1 MLKVKQDKDRCEVYQ
16 QAFMEELLGIIRIA
30 LEDGHLNK
38 ELVTQLT
45 NDVAFG
51 IGAYFDG
58 GGDHTQAKGGE
69 EFRPILTFQRK
80 EEPGTLYFCPDGVLH
95 ELVDE

>member
-1 MLKVKQDKDRCEVYQ
+1 MKIVKQDEHRCDVYQ
-16 QAFMEELLGIIRIA
+16 QAFMQEVHGIIRIA
-30 LEDGHLNK
+30 LEDGQLK
-38 ELVTQLT
+38 KDQVTQLT

-58 GGDHTQAKGGE
+58 GGDYTVAKGGD
-69 EFRPILTFQRK
+69 EFRPILAFQRK
-80 EEPGTLYFCPDGVLH
+80 EEPEAVYFCSGGVLH